1 MTSTN
6 IHSTAIVSPTATLG
20 YGVHIGPYC
29 VIDGTAVLEDG
40 VMLDGQVLVRGRVRI
55 GAGSRLGWGTAVG
68 CDPQDL
74 SFDPATDS
82 GVIIGANNTLREHVT
97 IHRSARRGGDTILG
111 AHNFL
116 MSGSHVGHD
125 VTMGDHNVIANN
137 VMLAG
142 HIRMGSR
149 CFLGGGAGFHQGI
162 HIGDYSIIQGNA
174 AISQDV
180 PPYCMAHGQNQLAG
194 LNVVGLRRAGFDS
207 DVRQEIKHVFRLLC
221 CQGNRTLALESLR
234 NENLSATAM
243 VLVEA
248 YLQPSRKGI
257 INRSST

>member
-40 VMLDGQVLVRGRVRI
+40 VMLDGQVLVRGRARI

-97 IHRSARRGGDTILG
+97 IHRSARRGGDLS
-111 AHNFL
+111 L
-116 MSGSHVGHD
+116 
-125 VTMGDHNVIANN
+125 
-137 VMLAG
+137 
-142 HIRMGSR
+142 
-149 CFLGGGAGFHQGI
+149 I
-162 HIGDYSIIQGNA
+162 HI
-174 AISQDV
+174 
-180 PPYCMAHGQNQLAG
+180 
-194 LNVVGLRRAGFDS
+194 
-207 DVRQEIKHVFRLLC
+207 
-221 CQGNRTLALESLR
+221 
-234 NENLSATAM
+234 
-243 VLVEA
+243 
-248 YLQPSRKGI
+248 
-257 INRSST
+257 

>member
-1 MTSTN
+1 MQ
-6 IHSTAIVSPTATLG
+6 
-20 YGVHIGPYC
+20 IGPFC
-29 VIDGTAVLEDG
+29 VIEGSAVLEDG
-40 VMLDGQVLVRGRVRI
+40 VTLDGHVQVRGRVRI

-68 CDPQDL
+68 GDPQDL

-97 IHRSARRGGDTILG
+97 IHRSARCGGNTILG
-111 AHNFL
+111 ENNFL

-125 VTMGDHNVIANN
+125 VIMGDHNVIANN

-142 HIRMGSR
+142 HIRMGNRS
-149 CFLGGGAGFHQGI
+149 FLGGGAGFHQGI

-194 LNVVGLRRAGFDS
+194 LNVIGMRRAGFDAAT
-207 DVRQEIKHVFRLLC
+207 RQEIKHVFRLLC

-234 NENLSATAM
+234 HENLSAIAK
-243 VLVEA
+243 VLVDA
-248 YLQPSRKGI
+248 YQQPSRKGI
-257 INRSST
+257 INRSSMSSCQTS